1 MIQESVLTSAELVS
15 KIDFDGPVYDTLRH
29 LQEHYDG
36 TGTPDGLAGKD
47 IVITA
52 RIAAVANAFVG
63 MVSARAW
70 RSGMSVDKAL
80 DILLADGNKKYD
92 RAVVVAL
99 ANYLDNRG
107 GREEW
112 ASYGEAPTET
122 GA

>member
-1 MIQESVLTSAELVS
+1 
-15 KIDFDGPVYDTLRH
+15 
-29 LQEHYDG
+29 
-36 TGTPDGLAGKD
+36 GLSGKD

-70 RSGMSVDKAL
+70 RSGMSIDKAL

-112 ASYGEAPTET
+112 ASYGETPPHT

>member
-1 MIQESVLTSAELVS
+1 
-15 KIDFDGPVYDTLRH
+15 
-29 LQEHYDG
+29 
-36 TGTPDGLAGKD
+36 
-47 IVITA
+47 
-52 RIAAVANAFVG
+52 

-70 RSGMSVDKAL
+70 RSCMSVEKAL
-80 DILLADGNKKYD
+80 DSRQADGNKQD
-92 RAVVVAL
+92 ERAVVVAL

>member
-1 MIQESVLTSAELVS
+1 
-15 KIDFDGPVYDTLRH
+15 
-29 LQEHYDG
+29 
-36 TGTPDGLAGKD
+36 
-47 IVITA
+47 
-52 RIAAVANAFVG
+52 
-63 MVSARAW
+63 
-70 RSGMSVDKAL
+70 MSVDKAL